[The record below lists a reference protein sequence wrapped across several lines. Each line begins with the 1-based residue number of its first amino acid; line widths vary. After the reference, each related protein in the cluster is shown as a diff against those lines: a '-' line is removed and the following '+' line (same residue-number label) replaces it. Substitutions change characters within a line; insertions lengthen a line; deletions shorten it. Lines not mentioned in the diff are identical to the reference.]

1 MIDSHAHIQFD
12 VYDEDREE
20 MLERAWAAGLEKIIV
35 IGGEKERNIETLAM
49 AEKNERLA
57 AVIGF
62 HPLNAGDYS
71 KEEEGIL
78 KAQLSGKKAV
88 AVGEIGLDYHNNV
101 YPKELQFEVFA
112 AQLSLAKEFDL
123 PIVVHSRDA
132 KEDTLAILKDFP
144 GLRGQIHCFSYDAA
158 AAERFLEM
166 GFHVS
171 FCGPITFKNGQLQR
185 SASQVVPLERLL
197 VETDCP
203 YMAPEP
209 YRGRRNEPSFVV
221 EIAKAH
227 ARLRNLSYEELDY
240 AVTEN
245 TKRLF
250 ML

>member
-12 VYDEDREE
+12 VYDGDREE
-20 MLERAWAAGLEKIIV
+20 VMERAWSAGLERIVV
-35 IGGEKERNIETLAM
+35 IGGEKARNVETLAM
-49 AEKNERLA
+49 AEKNDRLT
-57 AVIGF
+57 AVVGF

-71 KEEEGIL
+71 KEEEEIL
-78 KAQLSGKKAV
+78 KAQIKEHSPA

-101 YPKELQFEVFA
+101 YPKELQFEVFS

-132 KEDTLAILKDFP
+132 MEDTLAILKDFP

-166 GFHVS
+166 GFHIS

-185 SASQVVPLERLL
+185 SASMVVPLDRLL

-227 ARLRNLSYEELDY
+227 ASLRGLSYEELDA

-245 TKRLF
+245 TKKLF